1 MLTSVGRVA
10 VRRVAP
16 TSVFAQLLCRQ
27 SAVATALPIRSFTTS
42 TWSSSPTAS
51 DKKPAKKT
59 TTSTSTKKT
68 TGTTTATKSKSK
80 ATETKPKDKVKAKP
94 KAKAAE
100 EKPKKPKKV
109 VDPEKLKRLEIKE
122 LKKWAL
128 KDKPARLPASTWL
141 LYTFEQRGNHLGVGG
156 VVQQAKEMA
165 EKFRQLDTSE
175 LDDLTRRASINREK
189 NQENYK
195 VWLEA
200 HEPARVHLANKCRR
214 RLGFLT
220 GKPEK
225 MISDERL
232 PSRPQGSYSLYV
244 TEHHPGSS
252 STTSAAEQ
260 FKILAEEWKQLSSA
274 EKARY
279 EERAAETSIKYKAE
293 TEKLDARAKAIQEA
307 AEHLK

>member
-16 TSVFAQLLCRQ
+16 TSVSAQLLCRQ

-59 TTSTSTKKT
+59 TTSTSTKKA

-80 ATETKPKDKVKAKP
+80 ATETKSKDKVKAKP

-100 EKPKKPKKV
+100 KKPKKV
-109 VDPEKLKRLEIKE
+109 VDPEKLKKLEIRE
-122 LKKWAL
+122 LKKWTL
-128 KDKPARLPASTWL
+128 KDKPAQLPASTWL
-141 LYTFEQRGNHLGVGG
+141 LYMFEQRGNHLGAGG
-156 VVQQAKEMA
+156 IVQQAKEMA

-175 LDDLTRRASINREK
+175 IDDLARRASINREK

-244 TEHHPGSS
+244 TEHHPGTS
-252 STTSAAEQ
+252 STTSASEQ
-260 FKILAEEWKQLSSA
+260 FKILAEEWKKLSSA

-279 EERAAETSIKYKAE
+279 EEKAAETSIKYKAE

>member
-10 VRRVAP
+10 ARRVAP
-16 TSVFAQLLCRQ
+16 TSVSAQLLCRQ

-42 TWSSSPTAS
+42 TWSSSPAAS

-59 TTSTSTKKT
+59 TTSTSTSTKKA

-80 ATETKPKDKVKAKP
+80 ATETKPKDKAKAKP

-100 EKPKKPKKV
+100 EKPKKV
-109 VDPEKLKRLEIKE
+109 VDPEKLKRLEIRE

-128 KDKPARLPASTWL
+128 KDRPAQLPASTWL
-141 LYTFEQRGNHLGVGG
+141 LYMFEQRGNHLGVGG

-165 EKFRQLDTSE
+165 EKFRQLGTSE
-175 LDDLTRRASINREK
+175 IDDLTRRASINREK
-189 NQENYK
+189 NHENYK

-214 RLGFLT
+214 RLAFLT

-260 FKILAEEWKQLSSA
+260 FKILAGEWKQLSSA

-279 EERAAETSIKYKAE
+279 EEKAAETSIKYKAE
-293 TEKLDARAKAIQEA
+293 IEKLDARAKAIQEA
-307 AEHLK
+307 EEHVK

>member
-16 TSVFAQLLCRQ
+16 SAQLICRQ
-27 SAVATALPIRSFTTS
+27 SAVATALPIRSFTAS

-59 TTSTSTKKT
+59 TTSTSTKKA

-80 ATETKPKDKVKAKP
+80 ATETKPKDKVKAKS
-94 KAKAAE
+94 KAKAAA
-100 EKPKKPKKV
+100 EKSKPKKV
-109 VDPEKLKRLEIKE
+109 VDPEKLKRLEIRE

-128 KDKPARLPASTWL
+128 KDKPAQLPSSKWL
-141 LYTFEQRGNHLGVGG
+141 LYMFEQRGNHLGAGG
-156 VVQQAKEMA
+156 IIEQAKEMA
-165 EKFRQLDTSE
+165 EKFRQLSTSE
-175 LDDLTRRASINREK
+175 MDDLDRRSSMNREK

-214 RLGFLT
+214 RLAFLT

-232 PSRPQGSYSLYV
+232 PSRPQGSYSLYL
-244 TEHHPGSS
+244 TEHHPGSTP
-252 STTSAAEQ
+252 TTSASEQ
-260 FKILAEEWKQLSSA
+260 FKILAGDWKQLSSA

-279 EERAAETSIKYKAE
+279 EEKAAEMSIKYKAE
-293 TEKLDARAKAIQEA
+293 IEKLDARANAIQEA
-307 AEHLK
+307 AEHVK